1 MDLKTFKI
9 LFSNSKSSLLL
20 GFYFLFY
27 FLFERCTTL
36 GNNPVIVARY
46 LQYRAETSFKLKFS
60 SKRKDILNKRNEVIK
75 VMSEYTS
82 CFILLQ

>member
-20 GFYFLFY
+20 GFYLLFY

-46 LQYRAETSFKLKFS
+46 LQYRAETSFKLIVIDRIS
-60 SKRKDILNKRNEVIK
+60 WQIK
-75 VMSEYTS
+75 VLCNQSRIS
-82 CFILLQ
+82 SQR